1 MMVMLKRMKT
11 RWKGRKKKKRRRKR
25 WTIGMQVATREDSIK
40 MNMGYRNLPHPN
52 KNSKTQCKSQW
63 KQE

>member
-52 KNSKTQCKSQW
+52 KNSKT
-63 KQE
+63 